1 MTMINLI
8 EKMLIGG
15 EWTSK
20 PEKIEVYNPET
31 NQVIGTIPKSTG
43 EDMKKAIQK
52 AKEAKEKNDILPVH
66 QRIEILQ
73 KAADLVKERS
83 ELFAKII
90 ALEGSKTITEA
101 RAEVERTVR
110 ILQLSAEEARRIN
123 GETISFD
130 EVPGSENREGY
141 YKYYPVGIIGA
152 ITAFNDPLNLVAHKV
167 GPALAAS
174 NYIIVKPASVTPFS
188 ALHLAEVLLEAGL
201 PPSMLTVITGRGSEL
216 GEPLV
221 NSPDIGMIAF
231 TGGLETGE
239 KIANQGGAI
248 KYQMELGSNSPVIV
262 AKDAKLENAVASS
275 VDGAFGVAGQNCLGV
290 QRIYVHEDVFEDF
303 TKKFVE
309 QTKKLKMGK
318 KMSEETDLGPLI
330 SEDAAKR
337 IESWVE
343 EAKEGG
349 AEIHCGAE
357 RDGTYYAPTV
367 LTNVP
372 RDCKVVHEEVFGPV
386 VSLFPVANFKE
397 AIEQANAVNYGLQ
410 AGVFTQDIDKAHEA
424 IDKLVVGGVMI
435 NDSSD
440 YRIDSM
446 PFGGRKGSGVGREG
460 IKFAVESMSEKK
472 VVCFN
477 LTK

>member
-1 MTMINLI
+1 MTMEKLI

-20 PEKIEVYNPET
+20 SEKIEVFNPET
-31 NQVIGTIPKSTG
+31 NQVIGTIPNSTG
-43 EDMKKAIQK
+43 EDMEKAIQK
-52 AKEAKEKNDILPVH
+52 AKEAKEKNGMLPVH
-66 QRIEILQ
+66 RRIDILQ
-73 KAADLVKERS
+73 KAADLVNDRS
-83 ELFAKII
+83 ESFANII

-101 RAEVERTVR
+101 RAEVGRTVR
-110 ILQLSAEEARRIN
+110 ILQMSAEEARRIN

-130 EVPGSENREGY
+130 QVPGSENREGY

-152 ITAFNDPLNLVAHKV
+152 ITAFNDPLNLVAHKI

-174 NYIIVKPASVTPFS
+174 NYIIVKPTSKTPYS

-201 PPSMLTVITGRGSEL
+201 PPSMLSVVTGSGNEL

-221 NSPDIGMIAF
+221 NSPDIGMIVF

-239 KIANQGGAI
+239 QIADQGGI
-248 KYQMELGSNSPVIV
+248 TKLQMELGSNSPVIV
-262 AKDAKLENAVASS
+262 AKDAKIENAVASS
-275 VDGAFGVAGQNCLGV
+275 VDGAFAAAGQNCNGV
-290 QRIYVHEDVFEDF
+290 QRIYVHEDIFENY

-309 QTKKLKMGK
+309 QTKKLKMGE
-318 KMSEETDLGPLI
+318 KMSEDTDLGPLI

-349 AEIHCGAE
+349 AEIHCGGE
-357 RDGTYYAPTV
+357 RDGAYYAPTV

-372 RDCKVVHEEVFGPV
+372 IDCKIVHEEAFGPV

-397 AIEQANAVNYGLQ
+397 AIERANAVNYGLQ

-446 PFGGRKGSGVGREG
+446 PFGGRKGSGIGREG
-460 IKFAVESMSEKK
+460 IKYAVESMSEKK

-477 LTK
+477 LEK